1 MVLYFFF
8 PVFPFVCFESF
19 VVPSSSDFLP
29 LSSAMILYRFSLAT
43 LFVLGSLASAQVA
56 LAQRELKD
64 IPIPDAEEERKTFV
78 LPEGFE
84 VNLFAADPGIHKPV
98 QMNFD
103 PQGRLWIAASE
114 VYPQIAPGQK
124 ATDKILIL
132 EDTNGDGVSD
142 KTTVFADG
150 LLIPTGVE
158 PGDGG
163 AYVANSTEVLHLKD
177 TDGDGK
183 ADQSRIVLSGF
194 GTEDTHH
201 ILHTFRWGMDGQ
213 LYMNQSIY
221 IHSHVETPFGVRR
234 LNAGGIWQFRPETM
248 RLEVFARGWV
258 NTWGHTFDRWGQSF
272 ATDGAG
278 GEGINYVVPGAS
290 YPAVFGVPRILHGLN
305 PGSPKYCGLEMV
317 DGRHLPDDWQGN
329 LITHDF
335 RGHRVC
341 RFVLSEDGSG
351 FAARQQ
357 QDLISSNHVAFR
369 PIDVKQGPDGA
380 IYIADWYNPIIQHGE
395 VDFRDPRRDHT
406 HGRIWRVTAKGRKP
420 LAKPKLV
427 GADVASLLSSLKS
440 PETFERQHAK
450 RVLKELG
457 ADKVL
462 QPLTAWVAQLDAN
475 DPQFE
480 HHRLEGLWMF
490 QSLDVPNVTLLDAV
504 LKSKTPQARA
514 AGVRVV
520 AQWFGVAVGATDEPK
535 LPGQSA
541 KALAWL
547 ETAIADEHPRVR
559 LEAVRALAEF
569 PQLDAAKLALRAV
582 DQPLDQFLDYA
593 LWQTSRELAS
603 AWLPEVVA
611 GRFDFEGKI
620 PRLLF
625 AIRSAEATP
634 AVSVLVAKWKNGE
647 VLAENGIAAVETIAQ
662 LGDPDHLRFVFDKV
676 TSNDAVPSTAALM
689 LRTLAEAKR
698 KRNVQPAGDLGSL
711 INALKSPDPRLHL
724 AAVDCI
730 GAWKVES
737 FRAPLAELVN
747 DAQASGPARLAAIQG
762 VAQLGGGASKQLLAQ
777 LAGSNEAESIRAAA
791 VTSLIPLDTGNA
803 AKLAVTWLA
812 SSKEIGQQGAVIN
825 AFLQHKGGPDV
836 LASALVDQKLPED
849 AAKVALRIITGSGR
863 QEPKLTDAL
872 SKSGGITNM
881 PKKLAK
887 EEMEALVNTIKDQ
900 GDAAHGERI
909 FRRAELN
916 CLKCHAIGGA
926 GGKVGPDL
934 VSIGSSAQ
942 VDYLV
947 DSILDPN
954 KNVKEGYQSVVVTT
968 DQGKVLTGIK
978 LRQTDTDLLLRDVE
992 DREFGVPLKSIDEL
1006 SNGSSLMP
1014 VGLVDKLTKS
1024 ELIDL
1029 VRFMSELGKPGPYA
1043 AVTARVARRWET
1055 LQPTEESYRRLTRNS
1070 ETQTVADDTGVN
1082 WLPVYS
1088 SVQGSLPVQDIL
1100 DFTFQRKLE
1109 GTTRK
1114 IGYVRT
1120 TINVT
1125 TAGPVGV
1132 TLNKP
1137 DGLSVWIDGK
1147 QIDPATKLTLP
1158 LEVGSHKL
1166 SFAVDLHS
1174 RTEPLRVELT
1184 DVSGSVAQAQ
1194 FVGGK

>member
-1 MVLYFFF
+1 
-8 PVFPFVCFESF
+8 
-19 VVPSSSDFLP
+19 
-29 LSSAMILYRFSLAT
+29 MILYRFSLAT

-221 IHSHVETPFGVRR
+221 IHSHVETPYGVRR

-248 RLEVFARGWV
+248 KLEVFARGWV

-490 QSLDVPNVTLLDAV
+490 QSLDVPNVSLLDAV

-711 INALKSPDPRLHL
+711 INALKSPDPRLQL

-992 DREFGVPLKSIDEL
+992 DREFGVPLKSIDEQ

-1137 DGLSVWIDGK
+1137 DGLFVWIDGK

>member
-1 MVLYFFF
+1 MNAAHWSCWSLLVL
-8 PVFPFVCFESF
+8 SW
-19 VVPSSSDFLP
+19 
-29 LSSAMILYRFSLAT
+29 
-43 LFVLGSLASAQVA
+43 LASAQVA

-132 EDTNGDGVSD
+132 EDTDGDGVSD

-221 IHSHVETPFGVRR
+221 IHSHVETPYGVRR

-248 RLEVFARGWV
+248 KLEVFARGWV

-272 ATDGAG
+272 TTDGAG

-305 PGSPKYCGLEMV
+305 PGSPKYCGLEMI

-341 RFVLSEDGSG
+341 RFVLSEDGAG

-427 GADVASLLSSLKS
+427 GADVASLLNSLKS
-440 PETFERQHAK
+440 PETFERHQAK

-457 ADKVL
+457 ADKVV
-462 QPLTAWVAQLDAN
+462 QPLTAWVAQLDVN

-480 HHRLEGLWMF
+480 HHRLEGLWMY
-490 QSLDVPNVTLLDAV
+490 QSLDVPNVSLLDAV

-520 AQWFGVAVGATDEPK
+520 AQWFGVAIGANGEQKNPSPPAPLPARPGRGEFEVEPK
-535 LPGQSA
+535 VLGQSA

-547 ETAIADEHPRVR
+547 ETAVADEHPRVR

-569 PQLDAAKLALRAV
+569 QQLEAAKLALRAV

-603 AWLPEVVA
+603 VWLPEVVA
-611 GRFDFEGKI
+611 GRFDFEGKL

-625 AIRSAEATP
+625 AVRSAEASP

-647 VLAENGIAAVETIAQ
+647 VLPENGIAAVETIAQ

-698 KRNVQPAGDLGSL
+698 KRNVQPSGELGSL
-711 INALKSPDPRLHL
+711 INALKSSDARLQL

-737 FRAPLAELVN
+737 FRAPLAALVS
-747 DAQASGPARLAAIQG
+747 DVQASGPARLAAIQG
-762 VAQLGGGASKQLLAQ
+762 VAQLGGSASKQLLAE
-777 LAGSNEAESIRAAA
+777 LAGSNDAEPIRAAA

-803 AKLAVTWLA
+803 AKLAVAWLA

-836 LASALVDQKLPED
+836 LASALADQKLPED
-849 AAKVALRIITGSGR
+849 AAKVALRVVTGSGR

-872 SKSGGITNM
+872 SKSGNITNT

-900 GDAAHGERI
+900 GNAAHGEQI

-916 CLKCHAIGGA
+916 CLKCHAVGGA
-926 GGKVGPDL
+926 GGKVGPDI
-934 VSIGSSAQ
+934 VSIGASAQ

-978 LRQTDTDLLLRDVE
+978 LRQTDTELLLRDVE
-992 DREFGVPLKSIDEL
+992 DKEFGILLKSIDEQ

-1014 VGLVDKLTKS
+1014 VGLVDKLTQS

-1043 AVTARVARRWET
+1043 AVTARVVRRWET
-1055 LQPTEESYRRLTRNS
+1055 LQPTEESYRRLTRTS

-1088 SVQGSLPVQDIL
+1088 TVAGSLPPHDIL

-1137 DGLSVWIDGK
+1137 DGLFVWIGGK

-1158 LEVGSHKL
+1158 LEVGPHKL
-1166 SFAVDLHS
+1166 TFAVDLHT
-1174 RTEPLRVELT
+1174 RTEPLRVELI
-1184 DVSGSVAQAQ
+1184 DVADSAAQAQ

>member
-8 PVFPFVCFESF
+8 PVFSFVCFESF

-711 INALKSPDPRLHL
+711 INALKSPDPRLQL

-777 LAGSNEAESIRAAA
+777 LAGANEAESIRAAA

>member
-1 MVLYFFF
+1 M
-8 PVFPFVCFESF
+8 
-19 VVPSSSDFLP
+19 
-29 LSSAMILYRFSLAT
+29 
-43 LFVLGSLASAQVA
+43 
-56 LAQRELKD
+56 AQRELKD

-490 QSLDVPNVTLLDAV
+490 QSLDVPNVSLLDAV

-535 LPGQSA
+535 FPGQSA

-582 DQPLDQFLDYA
+582 DQPLDQFSEYA

-603 AWLPEVVA
+603 VWLPEVVA

-711 INALKSPDPRLHL
+711 INALKSPDPRLQL

-992 DREFGVPLKSIDEL
+992 DREFGVPLKSIDEQ

-1137 DGLSVWIDGK
+1137 DGLFVWIDGK

>member
-1 MVLYFFF
+1 MK
-8 PVFPFVCFESF
+8 FVRCS
-19 VVPSSSDFLP
+19 
-29 LSSAMILYRFSLAT
+29 RWSL
-43 LFVLGSLASAQVA
+43 LVLGWLASSQVA

-84 VNLFAADPGIHKPV
+84 VNLFAADPGIHKPI

-103 PQGRLWIAASE
+103 PEGRLWIAASE

-221 IHSHVETPFGVRR
+221 IHSHVETPYGVRR

-248 RLEVFARGWV
+248 KLEVFARGWV

-341 RFVLSEDGSG
+341 RFVLSEDGAG

-427 GADVASLLSSLKS
+427 GADVASLLDSLKS
-440 PETFERQHAK
+440 PETYERHQAK

-457 ADKVL
+457 SEKVL
-462 QPLTAWVAQLDAN
+462 PQLAAWVEALDPN
-475 DPQFE
+475 DPQFD
-480 HHRLEGLWMF
+480 HHRLEALWTY
-490 QSLDVPNVTLLDAV
+490 QSLDTYNAVLLDTF
-504 LKSKTPQARA
+504 LSSLSKKVRSPEARA
-514 AGVRVV
+514 AGMRLV
-520 AQWFGVAVGATDEPK
+520 AQWFGVAVGSTAEPK
-535 LPGQSA
+535 VPGDSA
-541 KALAWL
+541 RKLAFDWL
-547 ETAIADEHPRVR
+547 EKGVAHEHPRVR
-559 LEAVRALAEF
+559 MEAVRALAEF
-569 PQLDAAKLALRAV
+569 KDLDAAKLALRAA
-582 DQPLDQFLDYA
+582 DLPLDQFSDYA
-593 LWQTSRELAS
+593 LWQTSRDLAPI
-603 AWLPEVVA
+603 WLPEVVA
-611 GRFDFEGKI
+611 GKFDFEGKTN
-620 PRLLF
+620 RLLF
-625 AIRSAEATP
+625 AIRSAEAAS
-634 AVSVLVAKWKNGE
+634 AVPVLVSKFKEGK
-647 VLAENGIAAVETIAQ
+647 VSAELEGQLLETIATM
-662 LGDPDHLRFVFDKV
+662 GAPEHLRVAYDL
-676 TSNDAVPSTAALM
+676 AVAAETAPVKATNVLRAL
-689 LRTLAEAKR
+689 AGAKR
-698 KRNVQPAGDLGSL
+698 KRNVQPGGELASIVGL
-711 INALKSPDPRLHL
+711 LKSNDAGLQL
-724 AAVDCI
+724 AALDCV
-730 GAWKVES
+730 GVWKLES
-737 FRAPLAELVN
+737 VHPLLAQIAADKQAVASLRAAT
-747 DAQASGPARLAAIQG
+747 IQG
-762 VAQLGGGASKQLLAQ
+762 LTQLGGVASQQTLVDLASGDDDESLRASAVIGLIPLNTKKGAELAVRW
-777 LAGSNEAESIRAAA
+777 LAGSKSAGEQSR
-791 VTSLIPLDTGNA
+791 VVS
-803 AKLAVTWLA
+803 
-812 SSKEIGQQGAVIN
+812 
-825 AFLQHKGGPDV
+825 AFLQQKDAANV
-836 LASALVDQKLPED
+836 LAAALNEKTLPED
-849 AAKVALRIITGSGR
+849 AAKIALRTITGSGR
-863 QEPKLTDAL
+863 QEPKLTEAL
-872 SKSGGITNM
+872 SKAGSIVNA
-881 PKKLAK
+881 PKVLTP
-887 EEMEALVNTIKDQ
+887 EEMNALVTTIKESGNPQ
-900 GDAAHGERI
+900 HGEEI

-916 CLKCHAIGGA
+916 CLKCHAVGGA

-934 VSIGSSAQ
+934 VSIGASAQ

-947 DSILDPN
+947 DSILQPN
-954 KNVKEGYQSVVVTT
+954 KAVKEGFHSVVVAL
-968 DQGKVLTGIK
+968 DDGKVVTGIK
-978 LRQTDTDLLLRDVE
+978 VRQTDTELIVRDVE
-992 DREFGVPLKSIDEL
+992 DREFGIPLNKIDEQTP
-1006 SNGSSLMP
+1006 GTSLMP
-1014 VGLVDKLTKS
+1014 AGLVDKLTRS

-1043 AVTARVARRWET
+1043 ATTARIVRRWET
-1055 LQPTEESYRRLTRNS
+1055 LQPTEQSYKRLTRTS
-1070 ETQTVADDTGVN
+1070 DTQTIADDTDVN
-1082 WLPVYS
+1082 WLPIYS
-1088 SVQGSLPVQDIL
+1088 SVAGSLPVRDIL
-1100 DFTFQRKLE
+1100 DFTFNKRLGENARKV
-1109 GTTRK
+1109 GF
-1114 IGYVRT
+1114 VRAT
-1120 TINVT
+1120 LNVT
-1125 TAGPVGV
+1125 TAGKVIV
-1132 TLNKP
+1132 KLNDAK
-1137 DGLSVWIDGK
+1137 DVLLWIDGK
-1147 QIDPATKLTLP
+1147 PVDPAEAIPQDFGVGTHKITL
-1158 LEVGSHKL
+1158 G
-1166 SFAVDLHS
+1166 VDLNK
-1174 RTEPLRVELT
+1174 RTAPLRMELT
-1184 DVSGSVAQAQ
+1184 DVPGSTSQAQ
-1194 FVGGK
+1194 WVNGK

>member
-8 PVFPFVCFESF
+8 PVFSFVCFESF

-357 QDLISSNHVAFR
+357 Q
-369 PIDVKQGPDGA
+369 DVKQGPDGA

-711 INALKSPDPRLHL
+711 INALKSPDPRLQL

-777 LAGSNEAESIRAAA
+777 LAGANEAESIRAAA

>member
-221 IHSHVETPFGVRR
+221 IHSHVETPYGVRR

-248 RLEVFARGWV
+248 KLEVFARGWV

-490 QSLDVPNVTLLDAV
+490 QSLDVPNVSLLDAV

-711 INALKSPDPRLHL
+711 INALKSPDPRLQL

-992 DREFGVPLKSIDEL
+992 DREFGVPLKSIDEQ

-1137 DGLSVWIDGK
+1137 DGLFVWIDGK